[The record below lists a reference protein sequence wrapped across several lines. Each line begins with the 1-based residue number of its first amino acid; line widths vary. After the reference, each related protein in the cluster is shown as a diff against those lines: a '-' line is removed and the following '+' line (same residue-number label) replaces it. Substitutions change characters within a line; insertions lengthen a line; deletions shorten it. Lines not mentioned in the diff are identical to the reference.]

1 MAITGT
7 AVNLMMALI
16 KLSTMKRFILLLL
29 LFNSMFL
36 HSQNDDKRHSI
47 EYANMSSLSIN
58 NNYENYYFRTD
69 TEKKNGT
76 SVGFDINTIHG
87 IKFFE
92 IVSISG
98 GISLDWNINKT
109 FLSTPYIIDLRI
121 FSSRSNQ
128 DGFFAYIQTGK
139 NIKWSNSFNGNGT
152 TAKLGVGI
160 IIKQNEN
167 SCLYI
172 DIFKKSKEIE
182 TEEFEEKGYY
192 KINGFGISLGL
203 TFN

>member
-1 MAITGT
+1 
-7 AVNLMMALI
+7 
-16 KLSTMKRFILLLL
+16 MKKSIIYFL
-29 LFNSMFL
+29 LFHSLLAN
-36 HSQNDDKRHSI
+36 SQNKDKRHII
-47 EYANMSSLSIN
+47 EYANMSSLSIA
-58 NNYENYYFRTD
+58 NNYENYYSRNYK
-69 TEKKNGT
+69 ERKNGT
-76 SVGFDINTIHG
+76 SAGFDINTIHG

-109 FLSTPYIIDLRI
+109 FLSTPYIIDLRV
-121 FSSRSNQ
+121 FSGRSNQ
-128 DGFFAYIQTGK
+128 DGFFAYLQTGK
-139 NIKWSNSFNGNGT
+139 NIKWSNSFDGNGT

-160 IIKQNEN
+160 IIKKNEN

-182 TEEFEEKGYY
+182 TEEFKENGYY
-192 KINGFGISLGL
+192 NANSYGISLGL